1 MGGLALVLIAS
12 FVIFLLLYVP
22 LGFVLGLSALAVAL
36 FHGTMPLTI
45 VPQRMLLGAE
55 SYALMAVPFFILAG
69 HAMNS
74 GGITVRIIR
83 FANVMVGRLR
93 GGLGIANVAASML
106 FAGVSGSAVADTSGI
121 GSVLIPAMKKEGY
134 DPDFSAA
141 VTASSAICGPIIPP
155 SVPMVIYGI
164 TAQVSIGA
172 MFLAGAIPGVILGF
186 SLMGM
191 AYYFAVKRNYPRYG
205 SVSLLDFW
213 QAFRQAI
220 WALIM
225 PGIILGGIFS
235 GVFTV
240 TESAAVAVVYA
251 ILIGMFVYKEIK
263 IKDLIPL
270 FTKAALDT
278 AVIMFVISV
287 AALFSWVMA
296 ISRLPQLLT
305 NFIFSI
311 ELPTFVIL
319 LLLNLF
325 LLFVGTFMEA
335 ISAMIILIPLLMTP
349 AKALGID
356 PIHLGTIMVF
366 NLMLG
371 LLTPPVGLC
380 LYITGRLAEIS
391 LERVTKATLPFL
403 LVGIAVLLLVTYIP
417 GLVML
422 LPNAWLH

>member
-1 MGGLALVLIAS
+1 MGELVLVLIAS
-12 FVIFLLLYVP
+12 FVICLLLYVP
-22 LGFVLGLSALAVAL
+22 LGFVLGLSALAVVL
-36 FHGTMPLTI
+36 YHGTMPLTI
-45 VPQRMLLGAE
+45 IPQRMLLGAE

-69 HAMNS
+69 HVMNG

-83 FANVMVGRLR
+83 FANVLVGRLS
-93 GGLGIANVAASML
+93 GGLGLANVAASML

-121 GSVLIPAMKKEGY
+121 GSVLIPAMKEEGY

-172 MFLAGAIPGVILGF
+172 MFLAGAIPGILLGF
-186 SLMGM
+186 SLMGL
-191 AYYFAVKRNYPRYG
+191 AYYYAVKRNYPRYG
-205 SVSLLDFW
+205 SVGLRGFW
-213 QAFRQAI
+213 RAFYQAI

-240 TESAAVAVVYA
+240 TESAAAAVVYA
-251 ILIGMFVYKEIK
+251 LLVGMFVYKEIK
-263 IKDLIPL
+263 VKDLLPL

-278 AVIMFVISV
+278 AVIMFVIAV

-305 NFIFSI
+305 SFIFSI
-311 ELPTFVIL
+311 QMPTYVIL

-335 ISAMIILIPLLMTP
+335 ISAMIILIPLLMSP

-391 LERVTKATLPFL
+391 LERVTKASLPFL
-403 LVGIAVLLLVTYIP
+403 LVGIVILMLVTYIP
-417 GLVML
+417 ALVMF

>member
-1 MGGLALVLIAS
+1 MGELVLVLIAS
-12 FVIFLLLYVP
+12 FVICLILYVP
-22 LGFVLGLSALAVAL
+22 LGFVLGLSALAVVL
-36 FHGTMPLTI
+36 YHGTMPLTI
-45 VPQRMLLGAE
+45 IPQRMLLGAE
-55 SYALMAVPFFILAG
+55 SYALMAVPFFVLAG
-69 HAMNS
+69 HVMNG

-83 FANVMVGRLR
+83 FANVLVGRLS
-93 GGLGIANVAASML
+93 GGLGLANVAASML
-106 FAGVSGSAVADTSGI
+106 FAGVSGSALADTSGI
-121 GSVLIPAMKKEGY
+121 GSVLIPAMKEEGY

-172 MFLAGAIPGVILGF
+172 MFLAGAIPGVLLGL
-186 SLMGM
+186 SLMGL
-191 AYYFAVKRNYPRYG
+191 AYYYAVKRNYPRYG
-205 SVSLLDFW
+205 TVGLRDFW
-213 QAFRQAI
+213 RAFHQAI

-240 TESAAVAVVYA
+240 TESAAAAVVYA
-251 ILIGMFVYKEIK
+251 LFVGMFIYKEIK
-263 IKDLIPL
+263 FKDLLPL
-270 FTKAALDT
+270 FTKAAIDT

-305 NFIFSI
+305 SFIFSI
-311 ELPTFVIL
+311 NMPTFVIL
-319 LLLNLF
+319 LLLNAF

-335 ISAMIILIPLLMTP
+335 ISAMIILIPLLMSP

-380 LYITGRLAEIS
+380 LYITGRLAGIS
-391 LERVTKATLPFL
+391 LERVTKASLPFL
-403 LVGIAVLLLVTYIP
+403 LVGVIVLLLVTYLP
-417 GLVML
+417 ELVMF